1 MVARVMV
8 DALALL
14 KTRALLISPSG
25 RINHPFGSTLSHLT
39 VRRIRGR
46 ASPNVRVPIRPS
58 VVQVEREH
66 ASIGAVVPVAAGD
79 GEERKFMLMV
89 NPLIMLLLC

>member
-8 DALALL
+8 DGWPLL

-46 ASPNVRVPIRPS
+46 ASPKARAPIRPS
-58 VVQVEREH
+58 VAQVEREH
-66 ASIGAVVPVAAGD
+66 ASIGAAAPAAAGE
-79 GEERKFMLMV
+79 GEERKSILMV
-89 NPLIMLLLC
+89 NP